1 MIMKQDIILFQTL
14 FFQLKMDK
22 KFQQVM
28 LSLDFQKKQQKL
40 KILLEDYQELLSYLK
55 QEKQKIVQ

>member
-1 MIMKQDIILFQTL
+1 MKQDIILFQIL
-14 FFQLKMDK
+14 FFKLKMDK

-28 LSLDFQKKQQKL
+28 LLLDFQKKQQKR
-40 KILLEDYQELLSYLK
+40 KILLEDYRELLSYLK

>member
-1 MIMKQDIILFQTL
+1 MKQDIILFQIL

-28 LSLDFQKKQQKL
+28 LLLDFQKKQQKR
-40 KILLEDYQELLSYLK
+40 KILLEDYRELLSYLK

>member
-1 MIMKQDIILFQTL
+1 MKQDIILFQTL

-28 LSLDFQKKQQKL
+28 LLLDFQKKRQKQ
-40 KILLEDYQELLSYLK
+40 KILLEDYRELLSYSK